1 MHVYSPRPSCGKV
14 KDWVYPSCCEVRRV
28 TKNGALRWR
37 STKWVM
43 VSTTLIDKYVGLK
56 ALGSG
61 IWRIYFRQK
70 MLGYFYEKKLRIQD
84 EIERLKRN
92 NV

>member
-1 MHVYSPRPSCGKV
+1 
-14 KDWVYPSCCEVRRV
+14 
-28 TKNGALRWR
+28 
-37 STKWVM
+37 M

-70 MLGYFYEKKLRIQD
+70 MLWYFYEKKLRIQD